1 MRQRLQYLYLGHL
14 TLPYLIAAC
23 ARYWSENNQRA
34 QYIHVSLKVVVASSP
49 FVSTCMHVSNMSSHS
64 YILYGSVCQLPATNE
79 THSYTYLRYLSKKAY
94 LVPTLPFL
102 MHEDWRVHEEWIIP
116 SPEPGNSSQN
126 SRHDGSLR
134 VTSNFLPTSMAGGHV
149 QPGKAPDGH
158 LLPSRV

>member
-79 THSYTYLRYLSKKAY
+79 THSYTYLRYLSK
-94 LVPTLPFL
+94 
-102 MHEDWRVHEEWIIP
+102 
-116 SPEPGNSSQN
+116 S
-126 SRHDGSLR
+126 
-134 VTSNFLPTSMAGGHV
+134 
-149 QPGKAPDGH
+149 
-158 LLPSRV
+158 LPSTYLSSCMKIGECMKSGSSPALNLATVARTHAMTEVLG